1 MTLWL
6 IGQLGIIVELIGAG
20 LGVWFAFET
29 WRSWR
34 SAGPATYDTIGR
46 TLERPKEEFISQFP
60 KQLAAFGLIGLGL
73 ALQFIGN
80 FANR

>member
-6 IGQLGIIVELIGAG
+6 IGQLGIIVELIG
-20 LGVWFAFET
+20 
-29 WRSWR
+29 
-34 SAGPATYDTIGR
+34 AGPATYDTIGR